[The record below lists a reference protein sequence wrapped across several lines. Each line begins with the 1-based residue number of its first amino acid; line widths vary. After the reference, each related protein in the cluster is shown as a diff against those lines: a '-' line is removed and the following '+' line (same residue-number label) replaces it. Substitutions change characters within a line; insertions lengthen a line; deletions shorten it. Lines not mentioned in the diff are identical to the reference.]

1 MNFVNCVH
9 AVNCGLEIY
18 IKIRFLFSLIIIVP
32 PRTKPPHSSFL
43 PLCLTAPPFALGSIT
58 TAASTSP
65 SLCYMYV
72 SCMTLRSYHF
82 CYPLFL
88 RLFASWN
95 IYIITKDLIEELQYT
110 KTAASFNGDLN
121 TLPAPMCHHDS
132 EHYGL
137 YSWRWNTREL
147 DCLRQITLRSAMQG
161 TQPNLVNCRDRCSQ
175 TAVIQKRLCMWKQC
189 NRIYEYYKRILLVYC
204 MTCLYGDH
212 VMLLTISFIVDLIY
226 FLLFTIFFISSFLIF
241 REWVIIYLKNLKRN

>member
-1 MNFVNCVH
+1 MVWK
-9 AVNCGLEIY
+9 Y
-18 IKIRFLFSLIIIVP
+18 IKIRFLFSLVIIVP

-82 CYPLFL
+82 CYPLFS
-88 RLFASWN
+88 RLFAPWN

-175 TAVIQKRLCMWKQC
+175 TAVIQKRLCMWKEC

-204 MTCLYGDH
+204 MTCLWWSCHVIDH
-212 VMLLTISFIVDLIY
+212 IFHCWSLI
-226 FLLFTIFFISSFLIF
+226 FFTIHHFF
-241 REWVIIYLKNLKRN
+241 RIIVFNFPWMGYHLP